1 MRHTVRLFAACAL
14 VLTGFALASDD
25 APKDAEKL
33 QGAWTATSW
42 KRGDAEITRD
52 KVNTELVIRK
62 DAYEFPK
69 GINRI
74 SSKGMLKID
83 AAKSTIDFIP
93 EDGPAKGKSLLG
105 IYKVEGD
112 VLTLCFSAAGQARP
126 KEFKTG
132 DRNTV
137 LATYERKK

>member
-1 MRHTVRLFAACAL
+1 MLRSLLMMMT
-14 VLTGFALASDD
+14 VLTVLSFPVS
-25 APKDAEKL
+25 AEEEKKNTGKL
-33 QGAWTATSW
+33 EGTWVATLW
-42 KRGDAEITRD
+42 KRGPGEVGKD
-52 KVNTELVIRK
+52 KVATELVITK

-74 SSKGMLKID
+74 SAKGKLKVD
-83 AAKSTIDFIP
+83 AQKNEIEFTP
-93 EDGPAKGKSLLG
+93 TDGPAKGRTLLG

-112 VLTLCFSAAGQARP
+112 KLTICFTGVGGKRP
-126 KEFKTG
+126 TELKST